1 MGITPS
7 RVNMTMRSDLQL
19 NKNQYLLLYHNEL
32 GLHIFEAQRHALI
45 TKYLGNIAQ
54 VLRKCCQKVNVTSRL
69 VTQLKGN
76 VDLPKIS

>member
-54 VLRKCCQKVNVTSRL
+54 V
-69 VTQLKGN
+69 
-76 VDLPKIS
+76 